1 MLIIVDGQPLLGGP
15 VMPPSAFVLDMT
27 SEDIESVEV
36 LSPVQAQFRYGQE
49 GANGALVIE
58 TRRGSAGAQGS
69 PGEG

>member
-1 MLIIVDGQPLLGGP
+1 MLLVVDGRPIHGGP
-15 VMPPSAFVLDMT
+15 IQPPSSLILDM
-27 SEDIESVEV
+27 SPEDIESVEV

-69 PGEG
+69 PGGG